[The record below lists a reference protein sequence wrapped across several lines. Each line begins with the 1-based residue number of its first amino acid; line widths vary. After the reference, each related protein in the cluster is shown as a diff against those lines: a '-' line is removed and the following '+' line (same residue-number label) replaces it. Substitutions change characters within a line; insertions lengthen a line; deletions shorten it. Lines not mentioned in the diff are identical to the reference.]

1 MKKNIF
7 ILVFIISIC
16 ILFFYPSSDKKSLNN
31 FGDDVINDTIKF
43 EQIIEKYIICDKK
56 AILMTTI
63 QLESVR
69 TEYKK
74 HPSEICIY
82 SFKDAKKQ
90 GKEIKGIVCD
100 NYDKVYFIY
109 FNDKLYLSILLN
121 ENSKIIAISTLNK
134 GGKRFF
140 MRTDGEKSYLKP

>member
-1 MKKNIF
+1 M
-7 ILVFIISIC
+7 SIC
-16 ILFFYPSSDKKSLNN
+16 ILILYPSSDKKLLKN
-31 FGDDVINDTIKF
+31 FADDVINNNVKI
-43 EQIIEKYIICDKK
+43 EQIIDKYIICDKK
-56 AILMTTI
+56 AIIMTTI

-69 TEYKK
+69 AEYKK

-82 SFKDAKKQ
+82 SFKEAKKE

-109 FNDKLYLSILLN
+109 FNDKLYLSFLLN

-134 GGKRFF
+134 GGTRFF
-140 MRTDGEKSYLKP
+140 MRTDGGE